1 MFGEGV
7 ARRYALAKDP
17 RKEIPMLKIE
27 AVVRPERTS
36 TVLEALTTAGVKGY
50 SYWNIT
56 GKGQQEGVEVF
67 TGRGGHLSHRAAL
80 PKTLI
85 MTVIPD
91 DMKDDVISCIIDS
104 ARTGAEGAIG
114 DGKIF
119 ITTVDDA
126 TRVRTGET
134 GESTVM

>member
-1 MFGEGV
+1 
-7 ARRYALAKDP
+7 
-17 RKEIPMLKIE
+17 MLKIE

-36 TVLEALTTAGVKGY
+36 TVIEALTQAGVKGY

-80 PKTLI
+80 PKTMI
-85 MTVIPD
+85 MTVISD
-91 DMKDDVISCIIDS
+91 DMKEKVLSAIIDA
-104 ARTGAEGAIG
+104 ARTSDEGTIG

-119 ITTVDDA
+119 ITSLDNAV
-126 TRVRTGET
+126 RVRTGES
-134 GESTVM
+134 GESTVK

>member
-1 MFGEGV
+1 M
-7 ARRYALAKDP
+7 LATP
-17 RKEIPMLKIE
+17 SPQNHERKLPMLKIE

-36 TVLEALTTAGVKGY
+36 TVLEALTAAGVKGY

-80 PKTLI
+80 PKTMI
-85 MTVIPD
+85 VTVVHD
-91 DMKDDVISCIIDS
+91 GMKDAVVRAIINA
-104 ARTGAEGAIG
+104 ARTSGEGAIG

-119 ITTVDDA
+119 ITEVADA
-126 TRVRTGET
+126 IRVRTGES
-134 GESTVM
+134 GEMTIM

>member
-1 MFGEGV
+1 M
-7 ARRYALAKDP
+7 
-17 RKEIPMLKIE
+17 IKIE

-36 TVLEALTTAGVKGY
+36 TVLAAMEEAGVKGY

-67 TGRGGHLSHRAAL
+67 TGRGGHLSHRSAL

-85 MTVIPD
+85 MTVVNDPMRD
-91 DMKDDVISCIIDS
+91 TVINAIVDA
-104 ARTGAEGAIG
+104 ARTGADGEIG

-119 ITTVDDA
+119 VTEVIHAV
-126 TRVRTGET
+126 RVRTGET
-134 GESTVM
+134 GEITVA

>member
-1 MFGEGV
+1 MLSTPSQQNTKE
-7 ARRYALAKDP
+7 P
-17 RKEIPMLKIE
+17 RKELPMLKIE

-36 TVLEALTTAGVKGY
+36 TVLEALTAAGVKGY

-67 TGRGGHLSHRAAL
+67 TGRGGHLSHRVAL
-80 PKTLI
+80 PKTMI

-91 DMKDDVISCIIDS
+91 GMKDAVISSIVES
-104 ARTGAEGAIG
+104 ARTGEEGAIG

-119 ITTVDDA
+119 VSQIEDA
-126 TRVRTGET
+126 TRVSSGET
-134 GESTVM
+134 GEATVM

>member
-1 MFGEGV
+1 
-7 ARRYALAKDP
+7 
-17 RKEIPMLKIE
+17 MLKIE

-36 TVLEALTTAGVKGY
+36 TVLDALTTAGVKGY

-80 PKTLI
+80 PKTI
-85 MTVIPD
+85 VMTVVPN
-91 DMKDDVISCIIDS
+91 DMKDTVVSAIIDAS
-104 ARTGAEGAIG
+104 KTGDDGAIG

-119 ITTVDDA
+119 VTEVADSI
-126 TRVRTGET
+126 RVRTGEA
-134 GESTVM
+134 GDATVS

>member
-1 MFGEGV
+1 
-7 ARRYALAKDP
+7 
-17 RKEIPMLKIE
+17 MLKIE

-80 PKTLI
+80 PKTMI
-85 MTVIPD
+85 MTVVSN
-91 DMKDDVISCIIDS
+91 DMKDAVINCIIDA
-104 ARTGAEGAIG
+104 ARTSGDGAIG

-119 ITTVDDA
+119 VTEVSDA
-126 TRVRTGET
+126 VRVRTGES
-134 GESTVM
+134 GISTVM

>member
-1 MFGEGV
+1 
-7 ARRYALAKDP
+7 
-17 RKEIPMLKIE
+17 MLKIE

-36 TVLEALTTAGVKGY
+36 TVLEALTAAGVKGY

-80 PKTLI
+80 PKTMI
-85 MTVIPD
+85 MTVVPD
-91 DMKDDVISCIIDS
+91 DMNETVVDAIIDA
-104 ARTGAEGAIG
+104 ARTSGEGAIG

-119 ITTVDDA
+119 ITVVEDA
-126 TRVRTGET
+126 VRVRTGET

>member
-1 MFGEGV
+1 
-7 ARRYALAKDP
+7 
-17 RKEIPMLKIE
+17 MLKIE

-36 TVLEALTTAGVKGY
+36 TVLEALTAAGVKGY

-80 PKTLI
+80 PKTMI
-85 MTVIPD
+85 VTGVHD
-91 DMKDDVISCIIDS
+91 GMKDAVVRAIINA
-104 ARTGAEGAIG
+104 ARTSGEGAIG

-119 ITTVDDA
+119 ITEVADA
-126 TRVRTGET
+126 IRVRTGES
-134 GESTVM
+134 GEMTIM

>member
-1 MFGEGV
+1 M
-7 ARRYALAKDP
+7 LASP
-17 RKEIPMLKIE
+17 SPQNHERKLPMLKIE

-36 TVLEALTTAGVKGY
+36 TVLEALTAAGVKGY

-80 PKTLI
+80 PKTMI
-85 MTVIPD
+85 VTVVHD
-91 DMKDDVISCIIDS
+91 GMKDAVVRAIINA
-104 ARTGAEGAIG
+104 ARTSGEGAIG

-119 ITTVDDA
+119 ITEVADA
-126 TRVRTGET
+126 IRVRTGES
-134 GESTVM
+134 GEMTIM

>member
-1 MFGEGV
+1 MMATPSAPE
-7 ARRYALAKDP
+7 P
-17 RKEIPMLKIE
+17 RKELTMLKIE

-36 TVLEALTTAGVKGY
+36 TVLEALTAAGVKGY

-67 TGRGGHLSHRAAL
+67 TGRGGHLSHRVAL
-80 PKTLI
+80 PKTMI

-91 DMKDDVISCIIDS
+91 GMKDAVISGIVDS
-104 ARTGAEGAIG
+104 ARTGEQGAIG

-119 ITTVDDA
+119 VSQVEDA
-126 TRVRTGET
+126 TRVSTGET

>member
-1 MFGEGV
+1 
-7 ARRYALAKDP
+7 
-17 RKEIPMLKIE
+17 MLKIE

-36 TVLEALTTAGVKGY
+36 TVLEALTSAGVKGY

-80 PKTLI
+80 PKTII
-85 MTVIPD
+85 MTVVPD
-91 DMKDDVISCIIDS
+91 GMKDMVVDAIIDA
-104 ARTGAEGAIG
+104 ARTSGDGAIG

-119 ITTVDDA
+119 VTAVEDA
-126 TRVRTGET
+126 VRVRTGET
-134 GESTVM
+134 GESTVT

>member
-1 MFGEGV
+1 M
-7 ARRYALAKDP
+7 
-17 RKEIPMLKIE
+17 IKIE

-36 TVLEALTTAGVKGY
+36 TVLEALTAAGVKGY

-67 TGRGGHLSHRAAL
+67 TGRGGHLSHRVAL
-80 PKTLI
+80 PKTMI

-91 DMKDDVISCIIDS
+91 SMKDAVVDAIVDS
-104 ARTGAEGAIG
+104 ARTGEEGAIG

-119 ITTVDDA
+119 ISPVEDS

-134 GESTVM
+134 GDSTVM

>member
-1 MFGEGV
+1 
-7 ARRYALAKDP
+7 
-17 RKEIPMLKIE
+17 MLKIE

-36 TVLEALTTAGVKGY
+36 TVLEALTAAGVKGY

-80 PKTLI
+80 PKTII
-85 MTVIPD
+85 MTVVPD
-91 DMKDDVISCIIDS
+91 DMKDAIVGAIIDA
-104 ARTGAEGAIG
+104 ARTSGEGAIG

-119 ITTVDDA
+119 VTTVEDA
-126 TRVRTGET
+126 VRVRTGES
-134 GESTVM
+134 GDATVM

>member
-1 MFGEGV
+1 
-7 ARRYALAKDP
+7 
-17 RKEIPMLKIE
+17 MLKIE

-36 TVLEALTTAGVKGY
+36 TVLEALTSAGVKGY

-80 PKTLI
+80 PKTII
-85 MTVIPD
+85 MTVVPD
-91 DMKDDVISCIIDS
+91 GMKDTVVDAIIDA
-104 ARTGAEGAIG
+104 ARTSGDGAIG

-119 ITTVDDA
+119 ITTVEDA
-126 TRVRTGET
+126 VRVRTGET
-134 GESTVM
+134 GDSTVK

>member
-1 MFGEGV
+1 
-7 ARRYALAKDP
+7 
-17 RKEIPMLKIE
+17 MLKIE

-36 TVLEALTTAGVKGY
+36 TVLEALTKAGVKGY

-80 PKTLI
+80 PKTMI
-85 MTVIPD
+85 MTVVPEK
-91 DMKDDVISCIIDS
+91 MKDQVVSAIIDT
-104 ARTGAEGAIG
+104 ARTSGDGAIG

-119 ITTVDDA
+119 ITSVEDA
-126 TRVRTGET
+126 IRVRTGET
-134 GESTVM
+134 GETTVT

>member
-1 MFGEGV
+1 
-7 ARRYALAKDP
+7 
-17 RKEIPMLKIE
+17 MLKIE

-36 TVLEALTTAGVKGY
+36 TVLEALTAAGVKGY

-67 TGRGGHLSHRAAL
+67 TGRGGHLSHRVAL
-80 PKTLI
+80 PKTMI
-85 MTVIPD
+85 MTVIPNG
-91 DMKDDVISCIIDS
+91 MKDAVIASIVDS
-104 ARTGAEGAIG
+104 ARTGEEGAIG

-119 ITTVDDA
+119 VSQIEGA
-126 TRVRTGET
+126 TRVSTGEM

>member
-1 MFGEGV
+1 
-7 ARRYALAKDP
+7 
-17 RKEIPMLKIE
+17 MLKIE

-36 TVLEALTTAGVKGY
+36 TVLEALTAAGVKGY

-80 PKTLI
+80 PKTMI
-85 MTVIPD
+85 MTVVSD
-91 DMKDDVISCIIDS
+91 DMKDAVVDAIIDA
-104 ARTGAEGAIG
+104 ARTSGEGAIG

-119 ITTVDDA
+119 ITTVEDA
-126 TRVRTGET
+126 VRVRTAET